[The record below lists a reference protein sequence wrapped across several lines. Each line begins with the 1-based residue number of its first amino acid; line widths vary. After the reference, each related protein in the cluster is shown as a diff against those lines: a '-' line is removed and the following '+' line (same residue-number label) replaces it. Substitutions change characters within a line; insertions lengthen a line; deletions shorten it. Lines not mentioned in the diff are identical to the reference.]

1 MSKWNNHVKDYMN
14 KHNVSLKT
22 AMKEARTSYNNQSS
36 TTTSNGRKRD
46 SRGRFL
52 K

>member
-1 MSKWNNHVKDYMN
+1 MSQWNNYLKDYMN

-22 AMKEARTSYNNQSS
+22 AMKEARKTYHNSS
-36 TTTSNGRKRD
+36 TSTTHGRKRD
-46 SRGRFL
+46 AKGRYI